1 MKKTKLWKKKAAKPE
16 YSSKGQVVT
25 EYVIFMVLCMLLT
38 LVLFALFR
46 GFSSENYSI
55 IDMLV
60 MDYP

>member
-1 MKKTKLWKKKAAKPE
+1 
-16 YSSKGQVVT
+16 
-25 EYVIFMVLCMLLT
+25 MLLT

>member
-16 YSSKGQVVT
+16 YSKGQVVT
-25 EYVIFMVLCMLLT
+25 EYVIFMVLCMLLA

>member
-1 MKKTKLWKKKAAKPE
+1 MKKTKLWKKRAANPGHD
-16 YSSKGQVVT
+16 SKGQVVI
-25 EYVIFMVLCMLLT
+25 EYVIFLVLCMLLV

>member
-1 MKKTKLWKKKAAKPE
+1 MKKTKLWKKRAAKPGH
-16 YSSKGQVVT
+16 SSNGQVVV
-25 EYVIFMVLCMLLT
+25 EYTIFLVLCMLLV